1 MNDLHNFDNAEILAA
16 ERLAIEAAVIIAELN
31 QEEYDVAVSNHST
44 IEISKSQHEKL
55 VNTWAKRYVRTK
67 RKRYTMQLFKRIGKC
82 AAMAFALLCIFTTV
96 LYVTVDAA
104 RVGITNFFVEKFDKY
119 SDITFQ
125 PNEGGNILENDIL
138 VSWDKQHELVRRQMY
153 SNTFIHMETC
163 FLQYR
168 FTQIFR
174 VCRLILKTV
183 QKKK

>member
-44 IEISKSQHEKL
+44 IEISKSQQEKL

-125 PNEGGNILENDIL
+125 PNEGGNILECRGINSM
-138 VSWDKQHELVRRQMY
+138 SWCPFLRRQMY